1 MTKHFDL
8 VISEPGAGKSYQLI
22 TRATEAKMSGE
33 SIYIATPTHA
43 SKQNLVSMMYD
54 RMPSASSERELRAL
68 KSLAYDVHVLES
80 SYNGQSELFI
90 DEIGQWPSSSFNS
103 LLLNLQSVS
112 HANCHLTGDIK
123 QLTPSSSL
131 GSPLEALLRNNLD
144 VELFWGWVADKAY
157 NDFDFTE
164 LQAPTLWRIEEPIE
178 VTLLT
183 ENHRLAGLGYN
194 SFDNDFFDDIIETKV
209 KELPDYSVALL
220 EAIQNYSAILVAT
233 KQRGKEVNRIIGDA
247 LNDLTMFRQG
257 AYFVQVQGKTYLNPN
272 HHDYETLEKK
282 FPGVPRVTPEVPMD
296 EEVLYKYWATV
307 HSMQGITVSSVTFFM
322 GNTPIANGHRDHYN
336 ENMLY
341 TSVTRASDNITL
353 LGLKESFRF
362 MRHQEPTSPQR
373 KLGHYRANKAKTQLF
388 DVLLTDKPADKRSF
402 TEAYGLY
409 QSIFNSLEL
418 PANVSA
424 DLDVFNVRSEM
435 HNEHELAMAF
445 KEYPYMDA
453 IRKGFNAD
461 YRTFYTDEISK
472 VNSKNGSL
480 RAGKGKVQQAI
491 GAMMPEELDALK
503 KGVDELSVR
512 KFKDAFGMDK
522 RQVVKALGL

>member
-8 VISEPGAGKSYQLI
+8 VISEPGAGKSYKLI
-22 TRATEAKMSGE
+22 TRAVEAKLAGE

-43 SKQNLVSMMYD
+43 SKQNLVAMMYD

-90 DEIGQWPSSSFNS
+90 DEIGQWPSSNFNS

-112 HANCHLTGDIK
+112 HANIHLTGDIK

-144 VELFWGWVADKAY
+144 VESFWGWISDKAY
-157 NDFDFTE
+157 NEFDFTE
-164 LQAPTLWRIEEPIE
+164 LQAPTLWRIEEPIKVE
-178 VTLLT
+178 LLT

-194 SFDNDFFDDIIETKV
+194 SFDNDFFDDIVETKV

-233 KQRGKEVNRIIGDA
+233 KQRGKEVNQIIGDA
-247 LNDLTMFRQG
+247 LNDITMFRQG

-272 HHDYETLEKK
+272 HHDYETLQKK
-282 FPGVPRVTPEVPMD
+282 FPGVPRVTPEVTMD
-296 EEVLYKYWATV
+296 EVLYKYWATV
-307 HSMQGITVSSVTFFM
+307 HSMQGITISSVTFFM

-341 TSVTRASDNITL
+341 TSVTRASDHITL

-362 MRHQEPTSPQR
+362 MRHQEPTSPQC
-373 KLGHYRANKAKTQLF
+373 KLGRFRANKAKTMLF
-388 DVLLTDKPADKRSF
+388 DILLTDKPADKRLF
-402 TEAYGLY
+402 AETYGLY

-435 HNEHELAMAF
+435 HNEHELALAF

-461 YRTFYTDEISK
+461 YRTFYTEEISK
-472 VNSKNGSL
+472 VNSKSAKG
-480 RAGKGKVQQAI
+480 RGKVQQFI
-491 GAMMPEELDALK
+491 EGLTSDEMTQLR
-503 KGVDELSVR
+503 VDVEKLSVR
-512 KFKDAFGMDK
+512 KFADK
-522 RQVVKALGL
+522 YNKMAKKNVVKALGL

>member
-8 VISEPGAGKSYQLI
+8 VISEPGAGKSYKLI
-22 TRATEAKMSGE
+22 TRAVEAKMAGE

-43 SKQNLVSMMYD
+43 SKQNLVAMMYD

-90 DEIGQWPSSSFNS
+90 DEIGQWPSSNFNS

-112 HANCHLTGDIK
+112 HANIHLTGDIK

-144 VELFWGWVADKAY
+144 VESFWGWISDKAY
-157 NDFDFTE
+157 NEFDFTE
-164 LQAPTLWRIEEPIE
+164 LQAPTLWRIEEPIKVE
-178 VTLLT
+178 LLT

-194 SFDNDFFDDIIETKV
+194 SFDNDFFDDIVETKV

-233 KQRGKEVNRIIGDA
+233 KQRGKEVNQIIGDA
-247 LNDLTMFRQG
+247 LNDITMFRQG

-272 HHDYETLEKK
+272 HHDYETLQKK
-282 FPGVPRVTPEVPMD
+282 FPGVPRVTPEVTMD
-296 EEVLYKYWATV
+296 EVLYKYWATV
-307 HSMQGITVSSVTFFM
+307 HSMQGITISSVTFFM

-341 TSVTRASDNITL
+341 TSVTRASDHITL

-373 KLGHYRANKAKTQLF
+373 KLGRFRANKAKTMLF
-388 DVLLTDKPADKRSF
+388 DILLTDKPADKRSF
-402 TEAYGLY
+402 AETYGLY

-435 HNEHELAMAF
+435 HNEHELALAF

-453 IRKGFNAD
+453 ISKGFNAD
-461 YRTFYTDEISK
+461 YRTFYTEEISK
-472 VNSKNGSL
+472 VNSKSAKG
-480 RAGKGKVQQAI
+480 RGKVQQFI
-491 GAMMPEELDALK
+491 EGLTSDEMTQLR
-503 KGVDELSVR
+503 VDVEKLSVR
-512 KFKDAFGMDK
+512 KFADK
-522 RQVVKALGL
+522 YNKMAKKNVVKALGL

>member
-8 VISEPGAGKSYQLI
+8 VISEPGAGKSYQLV
-22 TRATEAKMSGE
+22 TRAVEAKMAGE
-33 SIYIATPTHA
+33 SIFISCPTHA
-43 SKQNLVSMMYD
+43 SKQNLVAMMYD
-54 RMPSASSERELRAL
+54 RMPSTSSERELRAL

-90 DEIGQWPSSSFNS
+90 DEIGQWPSSNFNS

-112 HANCHLTGDIK
+112 HANIHLTGDIK

-144 VELFWGWVADKAY
+144 VESFWGWVTDKAY
-157 NDFDFTE
+157 NEFDFTE
-164 LQAPTLWRIEEPIE
+164 LQAPTLWRVSEPIK

-209 KELPDYSVALL
+209 RELPDYSVALL

-233 KQRGKEVNRIIGDA
+233 KQRGKEVNQIIGDA
-247 LNDLTMFRQG
+247 LNDITMFRQG

-272 HHDYETLEKK
+272 HHDYETLQKK

-296 EEVLYKYWATV
+296 EVLYKYWATV
-307 HSMQGITVSSVTFFM
+307 HSMQGITISSVTFFM

-373 KLGHYRANKAKTQLF
+373 KLGHYRANKAQTMLF
-388 DVLLTDKPADKRSF
+388 DILLTDKPVDKRSF
-402 TEAYGLY
+402 TEVYGLY

-472 VNSKNGSL
+472 VNSKSAKG
-480 RAGKGKVQQAI
+480 RGKVQVWLDSLNEA
-491 GAMMPEELDALK
+491 ELAKVTED
-503 KGVDELSVR
+503 VQTLSR
-512 KFKDAFGMDK
+512 AKFKEAYNMTNTSVK
-522 RQVVKALGL
+522 KALGL

>member
-8 VISEPGAGKSYQLI
+8 VISEPGAGKSYKLI
-22 TRATEAKMSGE
+22 TRAVEAKLAGE

-43 SKQNLVSMMYD
+43 SKQNLVAMMYD

-90 DEIGQWPSSSFNS
+90 DEIGQWPSSNFNS

-112 HANCHLTGDIK
+112 HANIHLTGDIK

-144 VELFWGWVADKAY
+144 VESFWGWISDKAY
-157 NDFDFTE
+157 NEFDFTE
-164 LQAPTLWRIEEPIE
+164 LQAPTLWRIEEPIKVE
-178 VTLLT
+178 LLT

-194 SFDNDFFDDIIETKV
+194 SFDNDFFDDIVETKV

-233 KQRGKEVNRIIGDA
+233 KQRGKEVNQIIGDA
-247 LNDLTMFRQG
+247 LNDITMFRQG

-272 HHDYETLEKK
+272 HHDYETLQKK
-282 FPGVPRVTPEVPMD
+282 FPGVPRVTPEVTMD
-296 EEVLYKYWATV
+296 EVLYKYWATV
-307 HSMQGITVSSVTFFM
+307 HSMQGITISSVTFFM

-341 TSVTRASDNITL
+341 TSVTRASDHITL

-373 KLGHYRANKAKTQLF
+373 KLGRFRANKAKTMLF
-388 DVLLTDKPADKRSF
+388 DILLTDKPADKRSF
-402 TEAYGLY
+402 AETYGLY

-435 HNEHELAMAF
+435 HNEHELALAF

-461 YRTFYTDEISK
+461 YRTFYTEEISK
-472 VNSKNGSL
+472 VNSKSAKG
-480 RAGKGKVQQAI
+480 RGKVQQFI
-491 GAMMPEELDALK
+491 EGLTSDEMTQLR
-503 KGVDELSVR
+503 VDVEKLSVR
-512 KFKDAFGMDK
+512 KFADK
-522 RQVVKALGL
+522 YNKMAKKNVVKALGL

>member
-1 MTKHFDL
+1 MTKNFDL
-8 VISEPGAGKSYQLI
+8 VISEPGAGKSFQLVS
-22 TRATEAKMSGE
+22 RAVEAKMAGE
-33 SIYIATPTHA
+33 AIFIAVPTHA
-43 SKQNLVSMMYD
+43 SKQNLVAMMYD
-54 RMPSASSERELRAL
+54 RMPSATSERELRAL
-68 KSLAYDVHVLES
+68 KQLAYDVHVLES

-90 DEIGQWPSSSFNS
+90 DEIGQWPSSNFNS
-103 LLLNLQSVS
+103 LLLNLQSVT
-112 HANCHLTGDIK
+112 HASVHLSGDIK
-123 QLTPSSSL
+123 QLVPSSSL

-144 VELFWGWVADKAY
+144 IESFWGWVADKAY
-157 NDFDFTE
+157 NEFDFTE
-164 LQAPTLWRIEEPIE
+164 LQAPTLWRIEEPIK
-178 VTLLT
+178 VTLLH
-183 ENHRLAGLGYN
+183 ENHRLAGLNY
-194 SFDNDFFDDIIETKV
+194 SSYDNQFFDDIIETKV
-209 KELPDYSVALL
+209 RELPDYSVALL

-247 LNDLTMFRQG
+247 LNDLTMFRKG

-307 HSMQGITVSSVTFFM
+307 HSMQGITVNSVTFFM

-341 TSVTRASDNITL
+341 TSVTRASDNIEL

-373 KLGHYRANKAKTQLF
+373 KLGHFKANKAKTMLF

-402 TEAYGLY
+402 SEAYGLY

-418 PANVSA
+418 PTNVSA

-435 HNEHELAMAF
+435 HSEHELAMAF

-472 VNSKNGSL
+472 VNAKSAKG
-480 RAGKGKVQQAI
+480 RGKVQKFI
-491 GAMMPEELDALK
+491 EGLTDEEMAQLR
-503 KGVDELSVR
+503 VDVEKLSVR
-512 KFKDAFGMDK
+512 KFADK
-522 RQVVKALGL
+522 YDKMAKKNVVKALGL

>member
-8 VISEPGAGKSYQLI
+8 VISEPGAGKSYKLI
-22 TRATEAKMSGE
+22 TRAVEAKMAGE

-43 SKQNLVSMMYD
+43 SKQNLVAMMYD

-90 DEIGQWPSSSFNS
+90 DEIGQWPSSNFNS

-112 HANCHLTGDIK
+112 HANIHLTGDIK

-144 VELFWGWVADKAY
+144 VESFWGWISDKAY
-157 NDFDFTE
+157 NEFDFTE
-164 LQAPTLWRIEEPIE
+164 LQAPTLWRIEEPIKVE
-178 VTLLT
+178 LLT

-194 SFDNDFFDDIIETKV
+194 SFDNDFFDDIVETKV

-233 KQRGKEVNRIIGDA
+233 KQRGKEVNQIIGDA
-247 LNDLTMFRQG
+247 LNDITMFRQG

-272 HHDYETLEKK
+272 HHDYETLQKK
-282 FPGVPRVTPEVPMD
+282 FPGVPRVTPEVTMD
-296 EEVLYKYWATV
+296 EVLYKYWATV
-307 HSMQGITVSSVTFFM
+307 HSMQGITISSVTFFM

-341 TSVTRASDNITL
+341 TSVTRASDHITL
-353 LGLKESFRF
+353 LGLKGSFRF

-373 KLGHYRANKAKTQLF
+373 KLGRFRANKAKTMLF
-388 DVLLTDKPADKRSF
+388 DILLTDKPADKRSF
-402 TEAYGLY
+402 AETYGLY

-435 HNEHELAMAF
+435 HNEHELALAF

-461 YRTFYTDEISK
+461 YRTFYTEEISK
-472 VNSKNGSL
+472 VNSKSAKG
-480 RAGKGKVQQAI
+480 RGKVQQFI
-491 GAMMPEELDALK
+491 EGLTSDEMTQLR
-503 KGVDELSVR
+503 VDVEKLSVR
-512 KFKDAFGMDK
+512 KFADK
-522 RQVVKALGL
+522 YNKMAKKNVVKALGL

>member
-8 VISEPGAGKSYQLI
+8 VISEPGAGKSYKLI
-22 TRATEAKMSGE
+22 TRAVEAKLAGE

-43 SKQNLVSMMYD
+43 SKQNLVAMMYD

-90 DEIGQWPSSSFNS
+90 DEIGQWPSSNFNS

-112 HANCHLTGDIK
+112 HANIHLTGDIK

-144 VELFWGWVADKAY
+144 VESFWGWISDKAY
-157 NDFDFTE
+157 NEFDFTE
-164 LQAPTLWRIEEPIE
+164 LQAPTLWRIEEPIKVE
-178 VTLLT
+178 LLT

-194 SFDNDFFDDIIETKV
+194 SFDNDFFDDIVETKV

-233 KQRGKEVNRIIGDA
+233 KQRGKEVNQIIGDA
-247 LNDLTMFRQG
+247 LNDITMFRQG

-272 HHDYETLEKK
+272 HHDYETLQKK
-282 FPGVPRVTPEVPMD
+282 FPGVPRVTPEVTMD
-296 EEVLYKYWATV
+296 EVLYKYWATV
-307 HSMQGITVSSVTFFM
+307 HSMQGITISSVTFFM

-341 TSVTRASDNITL
+341 TSVTRASDHITL

-362 MRHQEPTSPQR
+362 MRHQEPTSPQC
-373 KLGHYRANKAKTQLF
+373 KLGRFRANKAKTMLF
-388 DVLLTDKPADKRSF
+388 DILLTDKPADKRSF
-402 TEAYGLY
+402 AETYGLY

-435 HNEHELAMAF
+435 HNEHELALAF

-461 YRTFYTDEISK
+461 YRTFYTEEISK
-472 VNSKNGSL
+472 VNSKSAKG
-480 RAGKGKVQQAI
+480 RGKVQQFI
-491 GAMMPEELDALK
+491 EGLTSDEMTQLR
-503 KGVDELSVR
+503 VDVEKLSVR
-512 KFKDAFGMDK
+512 KFADK
-522 RQVVKALGL
+522 YNKMAKKNVVKALGL

>member
-8 VISEPGAGKSYQLI
+8 VISEPGAGKSYQLV
-22 TRATEAKMSGE
+22 TRAVEAKMAGE
-33 SIYIATPTHA
+33 SIFISCPTHA
-43 SKQNLVSMMYD
+43 SKQNLVAMMYD
-54 RMPSASSERELRAL
+54 RMPSTSSERELRAL
-68 KSLAYDVHVLES
+68 KLLAYDVHVLES

-90 DEIGQWPSSSFNS
+90 DEIGQWPSSNFNS

-112 HANCHLTGDIK
+112 HANIHLTGDIK

-144 VELFWGWVADKAY
+144 VESFWGWVTDKAY
-157 NDFDFTE
+157 NEFDFTE
-164 LQAPTLWRIEEPIE
+164 LQAPTLWRVSEPIK

-209 KELPDYSVALL
+209 RELPDYSVALL

-233 KQRGKEVNRIIGDA
+233 KQRGKEVNQIIGDA
-247 LNDLTMFRQG
+247 LNDITMFRQG

-272 HHDYETLEKK
+272 HHDYETLQKK

-296 EEVLYKYWATV
+296 EVLYKYWATV
-307 HSMQGITVSSVTFFM
+307 HSMQGITISSVTFFM

-373 KLGHYRANKAKTQLF
+373 KLGHYRANKAQTMLF
-388 DVLLTDKPADKRSF
+388 DILLTDKPVDKRSF
-402 TEAYGLY
+402 TEVYGLY

-472 VNSKNGSL
+472 VNSKSAKG
-480 RAGKGKVQQAI
+480 RGKVQVWLDSLNEA
-491 GAMMPEELDALK
+491 ELAKVTED
-503 KGVDELSVR
+503 VQTLSR
-512 KFKDAFGMDK
+512 AKFKEAYNMTNTSVK
-522 RQVVKALGL
+522 KALGL